1 MEKVNIEQEHIP
13 FPSIGQFN
21 QTVKQ
26 VRQWAKHNEKPLPTV
41 LFKGSVKLHGT
52 NAAVVTNKQ
61 GEMRFQSRERILSY
75 TSDNAGFYAFANQH
89 TELFKRM
96 TEKLREEAP
105 EDCSVQIYG
114 EWCGGNIQASV
125 GLNKL
130 PKMFV
135 VFSVRVSKDAESQD
149 WLDVAKLFN
158 FSTGLYELNSNQIY
172 LIDQFPTYDIEVDFS
187 HPEQAQAKLAELT
200 NEVERDCP
208 VARWFL
214 PDSTDTLIGEGIV
227 WSAKFEDQ
235 WLQYKVKG
243 EKHSA
248 SKVKVLAAP
257 DLELVGS
264 IDEFVETVVTPAR
277 LDQGISWMKEQN
289 MELDTKNTGFYIQ
302 WIHRDVLKEEEELVL
317 QSGLTWKQ
325 VQGKISQKARDGF
338 FERITQ

>member
-1 MEKVNIEQEHIP
+1 MEKVNIERQHIP

-26 VRQWAKHNEKPLPTV
+26 VRQWAKHNNKPLPTV

-52 NAAVVTNKQ
+52 NAAVVIQKD
-61 GEMRFQSRERILSY
+61 GRMHFQSRERILSY
-75 TSDNAGFYAFANQH
+75 TSDNAGFYAFASQH
-89 TELFKRM
+89 TELFQKM
-96 TEKLREEAP
+96 TEKLRKEAP
-105 EDCSVQIYG
+105 ECSSVQIYG
-114 EWCGGNIQASV
+114 EWCGGNIQAGI

-135 VFSVRVSKDAESQD
+135 VFALRVSKDADSQD
-149 WLDVAKLFN
+149 WLDVDALIE
-158 FSTGLYELNSNQIY
+158 TEDLHELNSNQIY
-172 LIDQFPTYDIEVDFS
+172 FTDQFDTYSLEVDFN

-200 NEVERDCP
+200 EQVEKDCP

-214 PDSTDTLIGEGIV
+214 HGTEDTLIGEGIV
-227 WSAKFEDQ
+227 WSARMEDQ

-243 EKHSA
+243 QKHAS

-264 IDEFVETVVTPAR
+264 IDEFVETVVTASR
-277 LDQGISWMKEQN
+277 LDQGISWMKEQQ
-289 MELDTKNTGFYIQ
+289 MELDTKNTGFFIQ
-302 WIHRDVLKEEEELVL
+302 WVHRDVLKEEQELVV

-325 VQGKISQKARDGF
+325 VQGKISQKARDGY
-338 FERITQ
+338 FERIE